1 MSPPP
6 TRYQIRFL
14 NDDLTP
20 MEFVF
25 GVLEDVFKMTREQAT
40 EAMLATHRRGT
51 YVVATMDKAEAEE
64 AARLIRERATQLGH
78 PFRCV
83 VEAEP
88 PPHQA
93 G

>member
-1 MSPPP
+1 MSVPA

-14 NDDLTP
+14 NDDYTP
-20 MEFVF
+20 MEFVV
-25 GVLEDVFKMTREQAT
+25 GVLEEVFKMTREQAT

-51 YVVATMDKAEAEE
+51 YVVATMEKADAEE
-64 AARLIRERATQLGH
+64 AARVILEQAHKLGH

-88 PPHQA
+88 PR
-93 G
+93 

>member
-1 MSPPP
+1 MSVPA
-6 TRYQIRFL
+6 TRYNIRFL

-20 MEFVF
+20 MEFVV

-40 EAMLATHRRGT
+40 EAMLATHPRGT
-51 YVVATMDKAEAEE
+51 YVVATMEKADAEE
-64 AARLIRERATQLGH
+64 SARVILEQARQLGH

-88 PPHQA
+88 PP
-93 G
+93 